1 MMPAIL
7 RPSAEA
13 ARPSAAW
20 ELTTVEMLE
29 TAITETGGDPAQAEG
44 EFALH
49 NRNGDEF
56 VCTLKQILP
65 NDASGSDTWFV
76 SRDNVASAK

>member
-1 MMPAIL
+1 MMSGNPPALGRGGSTIG
-7 RPSAEA
+7 
-13 ARPSAAW
+13 AW

-49 NRNGDEF
+49 NRNGDAISKLSPHDRGA
-56 VCTLKQILP
+56 T
-65 NDASGSDTWFV
+65 D
-76 SRDNVASAK
+76 